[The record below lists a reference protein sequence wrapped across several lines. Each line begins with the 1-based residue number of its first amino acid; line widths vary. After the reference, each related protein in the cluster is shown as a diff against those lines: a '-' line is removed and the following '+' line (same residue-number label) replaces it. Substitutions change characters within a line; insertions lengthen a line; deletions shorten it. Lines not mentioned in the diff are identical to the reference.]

1 MKKTTVVSGAIC
13 AAGVLLL
20 AGGCKSQVM
29 ADRTYVPIAEE
40 DKGAYAQFSADTP
53 APAEDTPAVAPAPVA
68 EAAPVAPVAPVYPS
82 FESFAGPVPSGPAAV
97 NANGGKYVVK
107 KGDIIVR
114 IARKHGVSPD
124 AVLAAN
130 NMTLED
136 AKKLKIGQTL
146 VIPAPGTKY
155 KKAAVKK
162 SVKKAEAKAVVSDGY
177 YTVKAG
183 DNIPKIA
190 RRLKVKA
197 SALMEANNLDEAATR
212 RLQIGQK
219 LVVPGA
225 NVTVPA
231 KAPQAAPA
239 VEAPVVKPVESVSED
254 ALSAVDNALNETAGQ
269 PVAAPAATVA
279 TAVTAAPAADDVV
292 LGGSVPA
299 LVKEAVKLDDF
310 VKTHNITADVF
321 KKLNGDI
328 VLTDGMIPA
337 GSVVFVPS
345 K

>member
-29 ADRTYVPIAEE
+29 ADRTYVPLAEE

-53 APAEDTPAVAPAPVA
+53 APVEDTPAAVAETAPAAP
-68 EAAPVAPVAPVYPS
+68 AAPTYPS
-82 FESFAGPVPSGPAAV
+82 FESFAGPVPTGPAAA

-130 NMTLED
+130 NMTLDD

-146 VIPAPGTKY
+146 VIPAPGTQY
-155 KKAAVKK
+155 KKAPVKKSAVKK
-162 SVKKAEAKAVVSDGY
+162 SGKKAVAAAAVTDGY

-190 RRLKVKA
+190 RRLKVKS

-225 NVTVPA
+225 KVTASV
-231 KAPQAAPA
+231 KASDAAPA
-239 VEAPVVKPVESVSED
+239 VEAPAVKPVETVSED
-254 ALSAVDNALNETAGQ
+254 ALSAVDNALNETAVQ
-269 PVAAPAATVA
+269 PAAAPA
-279 TAVTAAPAADDVV
+279 TAAPAPVVPAADDVV

-299 LVKEAVKLDDF
+299 LVKEAVKLEDF

-337 GSVVFVPS
+337 GSVVFVPA